1 MNEQKHTRTFGSL
14 AIRPVAAITILASVM
29 LLVWACS
36 RTSNKHNMP
45 ELPATAVTAPLD
57 SLFTSIFDG
66 NGPGAIIM
74 VARGDSLVY
83 RRAFGYADIESGTR
97 ISDSTV
103 FNLSSASKVLS
114 SVALLRLAEQGKIN
128 LDDSLSK
135 YFPEFPERFFSHI
148 TIRHILTHSTGLPDL
163 LPRNNDEW
171 NIYLV
176 DHKSIFGFGNDYR
189 LYGSDKE
196 YMQVFENLDS
206 VDFEPGRHYQRNDP
220 GYILLAPLI
229 ERVTGESFDKW
240 MADNIFS
247 PAGIHDIFYRNAG
260 ERTPAMAHGYRR
272 CRPDS
277 KLKSFR
283 SSDGKWE
290 EFDYGE
296 AEFFLT
302 KADRGAYSSARDY
315 MNWVIALHNGKL
327 INDSSLTA
335 LNTPYLATDAKDV
348 YFGLGNGVKQKAGY
362 PLKAYH
368 KGINGGF
375 SIIEGIWPESRLSY
389 LVFSNRNDWNSDSVT
404 ETVDSIFKA
413 KGWL

>member
-220 GYILLAPLI
+220 GYI
-229 ERVTGESFDKW
+229 
-240 MADNIFS
+240 
-247 PAGIHDIFYRNAG
+247 
-260 ERTPAMAHGYRR
+260 
-272 CRPDS
+272 
-277 KLKSFR
+277 
-283 SSDGKWE
+283 
-290 EFDYGE
+290 
-296 AEFFLT
+296 
-302 KADRGAYSSARDY
+302 GAA
-315 MNWVIALHNGKL
+315 A
-327 INDSSLTA
+327 
-335 LNTPYLATDAKDV
+335 
-348 YFGLGNGVKQKAGY
+348 
-362 PLKAYH
+362 
-368 KGINGGF
+368 
-375 SIIEGIWPESRLSY
+375 
-389 LVFSNRNDWNSDSVT
+389 
-404 ETVDSIFKA
+404 
-413 KGWL
+413 